1 MTEEGGNGRGLLQ
14 VIISA
19 ILDEVKRRK
28 ENTIR
33 VVS

>member
-1 MTEEGGNGRGLLQ
+1 MIEEGGNGRGLLH

-19 ILDEVKRRK
+19 ILDEVERRK
-28 ENTIR
+28 ENTMR